1 VSFLPVKWEGHLVGT
16 MTEPRFENWNV
27 HGGWAPEDSASTT
40 AFIDALKH
48 GRELSVTMAM
58 FKGYVTEVPTQT
70 IVVNLH
76 SSSGRAS

>member
-1 VSFLPVKWEGHLVGT
+1 MSFLTVTWEGHPVGT
-16 MTEPRFENWNV
+16 MTEPSFENWNV
-27 HGGWAPEDSASTT
+27 HGGWTPEASASTT

-48 GRELSVTMAM
+48 GLELSVTMAM

-76 SSSGRAS
+76 SRSGQAS